1 MGGCFW
7 QKRKSAFGTFRDQNL
22 VFLGLGDIRLLGQ
35 KTTRTKDYP
44 DIRPPGHITTMSN
57 TKRQY
62 VTKIWFWACL
72 QNLVTMLFFF
82 LPQSEWEIVSIYH
95 AHMFTTR
102 IVHRERRVLAAIGDR
117 FRTIITSDSAAIG
130 DWSMHRPRTCP
141 LGPSITCHV
150 LSFCITH
157 SGLMSG

>member
-1 MGGCFW
+1 MKLEHGGGVGTFGSGTYAKQHEMGGCFW

-62 VTKIWFWACL
+62 VTS
-72 QNLVTMLFFF
+72 NRR
-82 LPQSEWEIVSIYH
+82 PQRTSTWPMH
-95 AHMFTTR
+95 APIANR
-102 IVHRERRVLAAIGDR
+102 
-117 FRTIITSDSAAIG
+117 
-130 DWSMHRPRTCP
+130 C
-141 LGPSITCHV
+141 
-150 LSFCITH
+150 
-157 SGLMSG
+157 